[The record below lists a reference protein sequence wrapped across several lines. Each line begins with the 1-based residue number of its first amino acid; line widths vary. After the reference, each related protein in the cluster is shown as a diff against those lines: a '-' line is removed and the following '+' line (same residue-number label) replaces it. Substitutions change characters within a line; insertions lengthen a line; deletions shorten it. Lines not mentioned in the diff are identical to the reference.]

1 MSNQMENETAEQ
13 SIVELK
19 TLLETERRARAAAE
33 AEVAKRET
41 VITEINTAAGA
52 AKQSLAEALAAY
64 KALVVRSNPVVFA
77 ELVSGDSFEAI
88 NNSLESAKALI
99 SKVRQ
104 SVEAEIAAGK
114 VPAGAPARTVP
125 GLENLSSR
133 EKIQYAISKGGKI

>member
-1 MSNQMENETAEQ
+1 MTNPEENETEEQ
-13 SIVELK
+13 SIGELK
-19 TLLETERRARAAAE
+19 TLLETERRARTAAE
-33 AEVAKRET
+33 AEVAKREA
-41 VITEINTAAGA
+41 VITEINAAAGA
-52 AKQSLAEALAAY
+52 AKQSLTSALAAY

-77 ELVSGDSFEAI
+77 ELISGDSFEAI

-114 VPAGAPARTVP
+114 VPAGAPARTLP
-125 GLENLSSR
+125 DLENLSSR

>member
-52 AKQSLAEALAAY
+52 AKQSLAEALVAY

-104 SVEAEIAAGK
+104 SLEAEIAAGK
-114 VPAGAPARTVP
+114 VPAGAPVRTVP

>member
-1 MSNQMENETAEQ
+1 MSNPMENETAEQ
-13 SIVELK
+13 SIGELK
-19 TLLETERRARAAAE
+19 TLLETERRARTAAE
-33 AEVAKRET
+33 AEVAKREA

-52 AKQSLAEALAAY
+52 AKQSLAAALAAY

-77 ELVSGDSFEAI
+77 ELISGDSFEAI

-99 SKVRQ
+99 AKVRQ

-114 VPAGAPARTVP
+114 VPTGAPARTAP
-125 GLENLSSR
+125 DLENLSSR

>member
-1 MSNQMENETAEQ
+1 MENHVENSESVE

-19 TLLETERRARAAAE
+19 TLLETERRARTAAE
-33 AEVAKRET
+33 AGVAQREA
-41 VITEINTAAGA
+41 VITEINAAAGA

-77 ELVSGDSFEAI
+77 ELISGDSFAAI

-99 SKVRQ
+99 AKVRQ

-114 VPAGAPARTVP
+114 VPAGAPVRTVP
-125 GLENLSSR
+125 DLENLSSR
-133 EKIQYAISKGGKI
+133 EKIQYALSKGGKI

>member
-1 MSNQMENETAEQ
+1 MTNPEENETGEQ
-13 SIVELK
+13 SILELK
-19 TLLETERRARAAAE
+19 TLLDTERRARTAAE
-33 AEVAKRET
+33 AEVAKREA
-41 VITEINTAAGA
+41 VITEIN
-52 AKQSLAEALAAY
+52 AAY

-77 ELVSGDSFEAI
+77 ELISGDSFEAI

-125 GLENLSSR
+125 DLENLSSR

>member
-1 MSNQMENETAEQ
+1 MSNPTENETGEQ

-19 TLLETERRARAAAE
+19 TLLETERRARTAAE
-33 AEVAKRET
+33 AEVAKREA
-41 VITEINTAAGA
+41 VITEINAAAGA
-52 AKQSLAEALAAY
+52 AKQSLTAALAAY

-77 ELVSGDSFEAI
+77 ELISGDSFEAI

-114 VPAGAPARTVP
+114 VPAGAPARTLP
-125 GLENLSSR
+125 DLENLSSR

>member
-1 MSNQMENETAEQ
+1 MENPVENGESVV
-13 SIVELK
+13 SIVELN
-19 TLLETERRARAAAE
+19 TLLETERRARTAAE
-33 AEVAKRET
+33 AEVAKRGA
-41 VITEINTAAGA
+41 VITEINAVAGA
-52 AKQSLAEALAAY
+52 ARQSLNAALAAY

-77 ELVSGDSFEAI
+77 ELISGDSFEAI

-125 GLENLSSR
+125 DLENLSSR
-133 EKIQYAISKGGKI
+133 EKIQYAISKGGKN

>member
-1 MSNQMENETAEQ
+1 MTNPEENETEEQ
-13 SIVELK
+13 SIGELK
-19 TLLETERRARAAAE
+19 TLLETERRARTAAE
-33 AEVAKRET
+33 AEVAKREA
-41 VITEINTAAGA
+41 VITEINAAAGA
-52 AKQSLAEALAAY
+52 AKQSLTAALAAY

-77 ELVSGDSFEAI
+77 ELISGDSFEAI

-114 VPAGAPARTVP
+114 VPAGAPARTLP
-125 GLENLSSR
+125 DLENLSSR

>member
-1 MSNQMENETAEQ
+1 MTSPEENETEKQ
-13 SIVELK
+13 SIGELK
-19 TLLETERRARAAAE
+19 TLLETERRARTAAE
-33 AEVAKRET
+33 AEVAKREA
-41 VITEINTAAGA
+41 VITEIN
-52 AKQSLAEALAAY
+52 AAY

-77 ELVSGDSFEAI
+77 ELISGDSFEAI

-114 VPAGAPARTVP
+114 VPAGAPARTLP
-125 GLENLSSR
+125 DLENLSSR